1 MNADERQALRERH
14 AEEYGLCVY
23 CFVPDTYNG
32 RVGEWMPAVYPCD
45 AIKVL
50 DATEPAVTE
59 IRASATSDVMPTNEC
74 DHLGIEEF
82 CKCYGYSDCVC
93 GVHEYCPVCGEEL

>member
-1 MNADERQALRERH
+1 MNAEERQALRERH

-45 AIKVL
+45 IIKVL
-50 DATEPAVTE
+50 DATEPPVT
-59 IRASATSDVMPTNEC
+59 EC
-74 DHLGIEEF
+74 DHMTGVEVGVNSARFVYASERLGN
-82 CKCYGYSDCVC
+82 KPWN
-93 GVHEYCPVCGEEL
+93 YCPKCGEKL

>member
-1 MNADERQALRERH
+1 MS
-14 AEEYGLCVY
+14 
-23 CFVPDTYNG
+23 
-32 RVGEWMPAVYPCD
+32 
-45 AIKVL
+45 
-50 DATEPAVTE
+50 TE

-93 GVHEYCPVCGEEL
+93 GVHEYCPKCGEKL

>member
-1 MNADERQALRERH
+1 MNPEDRQALRERH

-45 AIKVL
+45 TIKVL
-50 DATEPAVTE
+50 DATEPAITD

-74 DHLGIEEF
+74 EHVQSRMLKVF
-82 CKCYGYSDCVC
+82 RGYQFIPN
-93 GVHEYCPVCGEEL
+93 EYCPKCGEKL